1 MCCVSLLDM
10 GKEMIQASWPDMLK
24 IARQASTILVI
35 PPDVFNTS
43 KRATVR
49 VTRLHL
55 HCFGLK
61 S

>member
-1 MCCVSLLDM
+1 
-10 GKEMIQASWPDMLK
+10 MIEASWPDMLK

-55 HCFGLK
+55 HCVGK
-61 S
+61 CGEMCCA